1 MINTT
6 NNAQPQPPT
15 NDKKQHWI
23 DHQYNQQRLTTTNN
37 QQLLIDDRYNQQ
49 RSTTINNRQQTRT
62 LNWSSTLPT
71 IQTKNSQATTTIDGW
86 SIQPTMLNHNHQR
99 TTKNSIRLIIKTTN
113 NAQRTTMACSLWF
126 VKESSIFYLTFSY
139 YKNLF

>member
-49 RSTTINNRQQTRT
+49 RSIKSNTINNAKPK
-62 LNWSSTLPT
+62 S
-71 IQTKNSQATTTIDGW
+71 
-86 SIQPTMLNHNHQR
+86 
-99 TTKNSIRLIIKTTN
+99 TTN
-113 NAQRTTMACSLWF
+113 LQNSWGDH
-126 VKESSIFYLTFSY
+126 
-139 YKNLF
+139 